1 MVLVKI
7 YFLWRINT
15 AARSLL
21 LNSWCS
27 FCLGST
33 RFINW
38 TVILLNFELSIA
50 LLVRPFGSTTLKHIY
65 IYIYLQFIIDFNRK
79 QLELNEIVKL
89 KLLINFIVNQ
99 MRVSNYFHDLSSTHC
114 FGMIKYGL

>member
-1 MVLVKI
+1 MVLVNI

-65 IYIYLQFIIDFNRK
+65 IYIYIYK